1 MANKNKGAKGKH
13 AAQKP
18 SKEKF
23 NSKKGGKGSASSQ
36 FGASGSAAKT
46 STWSGKSW
54 GTNSAGTVQYGGTA
68 AAYDASAVEAYR
80 QKRNQ
85 KKRTKKIA
93 GVVVGIIVAVL
104 AVVYIAGAVFFSSHF
119 LPNTTIG
126 DDDISLM
133 TADAVAS
140 DLEAES
146 KSYTMQVTGERLDL
160 TINATDSGVN
170 IDATSVAG
178 NAMNSFSAWEWP
190 VLIFQSHDYSN
201 LLQYA
206 YDGSTL
212 GKTIKQAVN
221 KVNKTA
227 TAPTNATIA
236 YDSDEGKFVVQ
247 KEKAG
252 TKLDY
257 NKVMDKVTESV
268 LSMTE
273 KVTITED
280 ELQQPSVTSTDS
292 RLATAADNANAYLK
306 ANFKL
311 TIDGTKVATV
321 DADQISEWVTL
332 DKNLNPSF
340 NNDALKTWVANLA
353 SEVGTVG
360 AKRTLT
366 TSNGGTYTV
375 SGGDYGWSIN
385 QDSLVTKIENAVK
398 DGKTGTVKIPCS
410 SEGKAYSTSGN
421 DIGKRY
427 VDVNLSTQHAVMYV
441 NGKKVWEADVVTGKP
456 DGEHNTPTGVYYI
469 KNKESPSTLIGQM
482 ISGTN
487 TPSYR
492 TKVQY
497 WMPFVENYIGF
508 HDATWQSAF
517 GGTRYKDGYGSHGC
531 VNLSLSKAGALYD
544 VIQIGDP
551 VIVHK

>member
-23 NSKKGGKGSASSQ
+23 NSPKEGSGSRYSQ
-36 FGASGSAAKT
+36 QGASGNAAKT
-46 STWSGKSW
+46 SAWSGKSW
-54 GTNSAGTVQYGGTA
+54 NTNSAGTVHYGGTA
-68 AAYDASAVEAYR
+68 AAYDGSAVEAYKK
-80 QKRNQ
+80 KRNQ

-93 GVVVGIIVAVL
+93 GVVIGIIVAVL
-104 AVVYIAGAVFFSSHF
+104 AVIYIAGALFFSSHY

-146 KSYTMQVTGERLDL
+146 KSYTMEVSGEGLDL
-160 TINATDSGVN
+160 TIDATDSGVN
-170 IDATSVAG
+170 IDADSVAN

-190 VLIFQSHDYSN
+190 VLVFQSHDYSN

-227 TAPTNATIA
+227 TAPTDATIA
-236 YDSDEGKFVVQ
+236 YDSSQGQFVVQ

-257 NKVMDKVTESV
+257 NKVMDKVTQAV
-268 LSMTE
+268 MSMTE
-273 KVTITED
+273 KVTTTDD

-292 RLATAADNANAYLK
+292 RLATAAQNANAYLK
-306 ANFKL
+306 ANLKL
-311 TIDGTKVATV
+311 TMDGKKVATV

-332 DKNLNPSF
+332 DKDLNPSF
-340 NNDALKTWVANLA
+340 DSDALKTWVANLA
-353 SEVGTVG
+353 SEVDTVG

-366 TSNGGTYTV
+366 TTNGGTYTV
-375 SGGDYGWSIN
+375 SGGDYGWSID
-385 QDSLVTKIENAVK
+385 QSSLITKLENAIK
-398 DGKTGTVKIPCS
+398 NGKTGTLKIPCS
-410 SEGKAYSTSGN
+410 SEGNAYSTSGN

-487 TPSYR
+487 TPAYR
-492 TKVQY
+492 TEVQY

-551 VIVHK
+551 VVVHK

>member
-1 MANKNKGAKGKH
+1 MAIKNKGAKGKH

-23 NSKKGGKGSASSQ
+23 NSKKSGREAGSSQ
-36 FGASGSAAKT
+36 TGGFNHAAKT
-46 STWSGKSW
+46 STWSDKSW
-54 GTNSAGTVQYGGTA
+54 NASGSGPVRYGGTA
-68 AAYDASAVEAYR
+68 AAYDGSAVEAYKK
-80 QKRNQ
+80 KRNQ
-85 KKRTKKIA
+85 KKRTRKIA
-93 GVVVGIIVAVL
+93 GVAAGIVIAVL
-104 AVVYIAGAVFFSSHF
+104 AIVYIAGALFFSSHY
-119 LPNTTIG
+119 LPNTSIG

-140 DLEAES
+140 DLKAES
-146 KSYTMQVTGERLDL
+146 QSYTMQVTGEGLDF
-160 TINATDSGVN
+160 TIDATDSGVN
-170 IDATSVAG
+170 IDAESVAD
-178 NAMNSFSAWEWP
+178 NAMSAFSAWEWP
-190 VLIFQSHDYSN
+190 VLVFQSHDYSN

-212 GKTIKQAVN
+212 GKTVKQAVN

-227 TAPTNATIA
+227 TAPVDATIA
-236 YDSDEGKFVVQ
+236 YDSDQGKFVVQ

-257 NKVMDKVTESV
+257 NKVMDKVTQSV
-268 LSMTE
+268 MTMTE
-273 KVTITED
+273 KVVITDD
-280 ELQQPSVTSTDS
+280 ELQQPSVTSADS
-292 RLATAADNANAYLK
+292 RLETAAENANAYLK
-306 ANFKL
+306 ADFKL
-311 TIDGTKVATV
+311 TLDGVKVATV

-340 NNDALKTWVANLA
+340 DSSALKTWVANLA
-353 SEVGTVG
+353 AKVDTVG

-375 SGGDYGWSIN
+375 SGGDYGWSID
-385 QDSLVTKIENAVK
+385 QSSLVTKIENAIK
-398 DGKTGTVKIPCS
+398 DGKTGTLKIPCS
-410 SEGKAYSTSGN
+410 SEGKSYSSDGD

-492 TKVQY
+492 TEVQY